1 MPNVIDR
8 NWWEADQQVPGL
20 PTNVEHEVH
29 VQREAIPIIFVPGV
43 MGSRLRR
50 AGTNGVGN
58 GADGLPNLRWDPSA
72 GFMYENYSG
81 CTPAHR
87 KAMLIGSMFSPGFL
101 EVANSNPV
109 GNGFEGIMEDY
120 RPFLLQL
127 RSQAWGAVGKAFVFP
142 VHAFGYNWS
151 DTNRTSGRLLAQ
163 RIDEVIR
170 DARAQVGL
178 CERVILV
185 THSMGGLVA
194 RAACLLAGAQSKVLG
209 VVHGVQPAFGSG
221 AAFWRIKAGF
231 EGDGIVGRLAS
242 RFLGPT
248 GRDTTVLLGNAPG
261 GLQLLPNKQYRT
273 LRGASAWLQIS
284 GDSNGQPTL
293 PAHDPYAELYRL
305 PAQVTPG
312 TGTGASSNAYWRLVD
327 PALLTPEVV
336 SRPAPGGAEGGSGAN
351 APTMNGGAGGGGG
364 SLDDV
369 AEAGMGSGP
378 AWSNYLSLLS
388 EAESFHDALG
398 SRQHPQT
405 WTFHGTGL
413 ATAETVRM
421 FDESNW
427 VRSENYPTRG
437 FRGFFRA
444 ADGSAR
450 QAVLQD
456 PSGDGDGT
464 VPTSSAL
471 MSSHLPA
478 APGAPAN
485 RGFANLS
492 HQPAYED
499 GNAQRWVVCAIHG
512 LAGIRY
518 RERRG

>member
-1 MPNVIDR
+1 MPHVIDR
-8 NWWEADQQVPGL
+8 NWWEVDQQLTGL

-72 GFMYENYSG
+72 GFMYDNYSG

-87 KAMLIGSMFSPGFL
+87 KAMLIGARFSPDYL

-109 GNGFEGIMEDY
+109 GDGLEGIMEDY
-120 RPFLLQL
+120 RPFLRDL
-127 RSQAWGAVGKAFVFP
+127 RNHAWGAVGKAFVFP

-151 DTNRTSGRLLAQ
+151 DTNRSSGRLLAQ
-163 RIDEVIR
+163 RIDEVIS

-178 CERVILV
+178 CDKVILV

-194 RAACLLAGAQSKVLG
+194 RAACLLSGAQSKVLG

-231 EGDGIVGRLAS
+231 EGDWIVGRLTS

-273 LRGASAWLQIS
+273 HLGTRAWLQIS
-284 GDSNGQPTL
+284 GNSGGRPTL
-293 PAHDPYAELYRL
+293 PERDPYAEIYRL
-305 PAQVTPG
+305 PAQVVPG
-312 TGTGASSNAYWRLVD
+312 TGSGASNNAYWPLID

-336 SRPAPGGAEGGSGAN
+336 SRPVTGAGSAS
-351 APTMNGGAGGGGG
+351 MDGGAGRG
-364 SLDDV
+364 SLDDI

-378 AWSNYLSLLS
+378 AWSNYLSLLD
-388 EAESFHDALG
+388 EAEAFHDALNA
-398 SRQHPQT
+398 RQHPQT

-413 ATAETVRM
+413 DTAETVRM

-427 VRSENYPTRG
+427 VRSDNYPTRG
-437 FRGFFRA
+437 FRGFFRS
-444 ADGSAR
+444 ADGSDR
-450 QAVLQD
+450 QAVLQE
-456 PSGDGDGT
+456 PAEDGDGT
-464 VPTSSAL
+464 VPSSSAR
-471 MSSHLPA
+471 MAFRLPA
-478 APGAPAN
+478 APAEPAN
-485 RGFANLS
+485 RGFADLS

-499 GNAQRWVVCAIHG
+499 VNVQRWLVCAIHG
-512 LAGIRY
+512 LAGLRF

>member
-8 NWWEADQQVPGL
+8 NWWEADQPITGL

-72 GFMYENYSG
+72 GFMYEHYSG

-87 KAMLIGSMFSPGFL
+87 KAMLIGGMFSPGFL

-109 GNGFEGIMEDY
+109 GNGFAGIMEDY

-127 RSQAWGAVGKAFVFP
+127 RSHAWEAAGKAFVFP

-151 DTNRTSGRLLAQ
+151 DTNRTSGRLLAE

-194 RAACLLAGAQSKVLG
+194 RAACLLSGAQSKVLG
-209 VVHGVQPAFGSG
+209 VVHGVQPACGSG

-231 EGDGIVGRLAS
+231 EGDWIVGRLAS

-273 LRGASAWLQIS
+273 LLGTRAWLQIS
-284 GDSNGQPTL
+284 GDSSGRPTL
-293 PAHDPYAELYRL
+293 PVSDPYAEIYRL

-312 TGTGASSNAYWRLVD
+312 ATGAGSRNAYWRLVD

-336 SRPAPGGAEGGSGAN
+336 SRPTTGAGST
-351 APTMNGGAGGGGG
+351 TMDGRAGGGGG
-364 SLDDV
+364 SLDDT
-369 AEAGMGSGP
+369 AELGMGSGP
-378 AWSNYLSLLS
+378 AWSNYLTMLD
-388 EAESFHDALG
+388 EAESFHDALNG
-398 SRQHPQT
+398 RQHPQT

-413 ATAETVRM
+413 PTAETVRM

-427 VRSENYPTRG
+427 FQSDNYPTRG

-444 ADGSAR
+444 GDESDR

-471 MSSHLPA
+471 MSFRLPPS
-478 APGAPAN
+478 PGEPAN
-485 RGFANLS
+485 RGFADLS

-499 GNAQRWVVCAIHG
+499 GEARRWVTCAIHG
-512 LAGIRY
+512 LAAIRY